1 MKTDFKVGDEV
12 YLFDQNRRV
21 YTRADKGCKWSGS
34 KVIFRE
40 HFVKYKIVGET
51 SRSWLIGVEW
61 RPDKYPKNRK
71 NDNPKW
77 WGGRFYTAEEVDE
90 ACWIEANRVVLADAV
105 RFCDDIGKLKQ
116 VAALVEYKE
125 QAELKKGD

>member
-1 MKTDFKVGDEV
+1 METDFKVGDEV

-61 RPDKYPKNRK
+61 RPDKDPKNRK

-90 ACWIEANRVVLADAV
+90 ACWLEANRQALGDAV
-105 RFCDDIGKLKQ
+105 KFCLDMAKLKG
-116 VAALVEYKE
+116 VAKLVGFTELP
-125 QAELKKGD
+125 ELKEG